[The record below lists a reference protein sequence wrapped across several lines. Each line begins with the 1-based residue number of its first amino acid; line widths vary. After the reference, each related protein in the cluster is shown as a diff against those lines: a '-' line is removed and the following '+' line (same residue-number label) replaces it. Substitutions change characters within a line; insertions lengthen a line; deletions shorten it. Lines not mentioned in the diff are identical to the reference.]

1 MMKLA
6 KECKTRIQ
14 KFKGD
19 IANQTSIF
27 SDVKVELRF
36 IGKIAEDDLKYVSHR
51 RGNILLVKFYS
62 VYTVHMISFF
72 VC

>member
-1 MMKLA
+1 MKLA

-19 IANQTSIF
+19 IVNQKSIF
-27 SDVKVELRF
+27 SDVTVELRF

-51 RGNILLVKFYS
+51 KGNI
-62 VYTVHMISFF
+62 
-72 VC
+72 